1 MEYVE
6 LAVDFVLHIDRYLAD
21 MTVQYGAWIYVIL
34 FVIMFC
40 ETGFFFI
47 PFLPGDSM
55 LFVAGAL
62 AAMQSS
68 TINVHLLAFLLI
80 IAAILGYEV
89 NFCIGKYLGS
99 KMFKN
104 PHSKIFKRSYLEMT
118 QAFYKRHGGKTIF
131 LARFIPIIRTF
142 APLVGGM
149 GKMHYRFFLLSNI
162 VGGVVWVSIFTYA
175 GYLFGGLTVVRDN
188 IQILVAAI
196 ILISIIP
203 AVIEFAHKKRK
214 IR

>member
-6 LAVDFVLHIDRYLAD
+6 LAVDFVLHIDRYLAE

-89 NFCIGKYLGS
+89 NFCIGK
-99 KMFKN
+99 
-104 PHSKIFKRSYLEMT
+104 
-118 QAFYKRHGGKTIF
+118 
-131 LARFIPIIRTF
+131 
-142 APLVGGM
+142 
-149 GKMHYRFFLLSNI
+149 
-162 VGGVVWVSIFTYA
+162 
-175 GYLFGGLTVVRDN
+175 
-188 IQILVAAI
+188 
-196 ILISIIP
+196 
-203 AVIEFAHKKRK
+203 
-214 IR
+214 

>member
-6 LAVDFVLHIDRYLAD
+6 LAVDFVLHIDRYLAE

-62 AAMQSS
+62 AAIQSS

-104 PHSKIFKRSYLEMT
+104 PHSKIGRASCRERVFN
-118 QAFYKRHGGKTIF
+118 H
-131 LARFIPIIRTF
+131 
-142 APLVGGM
+142 V
-149 GKMHYRFFLLSNI
+149 
-162 VGGVVWVSIFTYA
+162 
-175 GYLFGGLTVVRDN
+175 
-188 IQILVAAI
+188 
-196 ILISIIP
+196 
-203 AVIEFAHKKRK
+203 
-214 IR
+214 

>member
-6 LAVDFVLHIDRYLAD
+6 LAVDFVLHIDRYLAE

-104 PHSKIFKRSYLEMT
+104 PHSKIFKRSYLKMT

>member
-6 LAVDFVLHIDRYLAD
+6 LAVDFVLHIDRYLAE

-62 AAMQSS
+62 AAIQSS

-104 PHSKIFKRSYLEMT
+104 PHSKIFKRYYLEMT

>member
-1 MEYVE
+1 
-6 LAVDFVLHIDRYLAD
+6 
-21 MTVQYGAWIYVIL
+21 
-34 FVIMFC
+34 MFC

-62 AAMQSS
+62 AAIQSS